1 MQTKIT
7 IFLIMILLLCQFS
20 SKVISAREIDGKI
33 EIIVPTPGNGPVFK
47 NISDMKIIED
57 QLLLVDNF
65 GSKIFSFDLTSDAK
79 VFKTIG
85 RKGLGPG
92 DLNLPTFIEINDNK
106 IVVIDNIAFS
116 IFDLKGKFLGK
127 FRLFA
132 PVISFTCLNSYIY
145 CLEANPSKQHLISV
159 YDYHG
164 KKIQEFG
171 EKFIKTKGYPANRFS
186 PFFVERCLYDG
197 KILTD
202 NQYIYLVSKRFGK
215 LFKYSPSGKVVAE
228 ADLSSFFGNSGEVIL
243 RKNKK
248 IFVERELLNSKKKGI
263 PRIHLFEDAVLLD
276 DHLYLLSIPNRYS
289 PKKDTLA
296 ITQINKKSFVKES
309 SFEKVIDN
317 DMRVFSFAVQQKN
330 KKREFYL
337 NFTNDEGP
345 FIGKMAVKQ

>member
-164 KKIQEFG
+164 KKIHEFG
-171 EKFIKTKGYPANRFS
+171 EN
-186 PFFVERCLYDG
+186 
-197 KILTD
+197 
-202 NQYIYLVSKRFGK
+202 
-215 LFKYSPSGKVVAE
+215 
-228 ADLSSFFGNSGEVIL
+228 SSRL
-243 RKNKK
+243 
-248 IFVERELLNSKKKGI
+248 KGI
-263 PRIHLFEDAVLLD
+263 LPIVFLPFSLKGACMMAKFLLIT
-276 DHLYLLSIPNRYS
+276 SIS
-289 PKKDTLA
+289 TWL
-296 ITQINKKSFVKES
+296 VKGLE
-309 SFEKVIDN
+309 N
-317 DMRVFSFAVQQKN
+317 
-330 KKREFYL
+330 YL
-337 NFTNDEGP
+337 NTRLLE
-345 FIGKMAVKQ
+345 K